1 MQNTYGD
8 QITIEVVS
16 GGFILAY
23 PTLTAGTE
31 DKFSV
36 TREVFSS
43 QRKLNQRLKEVIG
56 TLSLVSE

>member
-1 MQNTYGD
+1 MQSTYGD

-23 PTLTAGTE
+23 PTLTTEE